1 MCSAVFIAGRIIRW
15 TYAVSFPPL
24 PFPLFSLHYSHYT
37 SPVHQFC
44 CLYISFP
51 PQFDYFHRKCFT
63 SSPETLLYLILI
75 YLSLDLVQFS
85 KLSLLLHYL
94 FSLFGLSYPR
104 NSLCFRDVDVVS
116 VLFSVDSYIVESL
129 FDWISS
135 SPRSSLLFVFFC
147 FSFVFHCC
155 NLKWH
160 RNFVQLIHKNN
171 R

>member
-1 MCSAVFIAGRIIRW
+1 MDLRCLLP
-15 TYAVSFPPL
+15 FPPL
-24 PFPLFSLHYSHYT
+24 PFLFSSLPSPLFSLPSPPLSFLFSLHYSHYT

-85 KLSLLLHYL
+85 KLSLLLHYS

-116 VLFSVDSYIVESL
+116 VLFSVDSCIVESL
-129 FDWISS
+129 FDWICSS
-135 SPRSSLLFVFFC
+135 ARSSLLFVFFL
-147 FSFVFHCC
+147 FFVRFP
-155 NLKWH
+155 L
-160 RNFVQLIHKNN
+160 L
-171 R
+171 